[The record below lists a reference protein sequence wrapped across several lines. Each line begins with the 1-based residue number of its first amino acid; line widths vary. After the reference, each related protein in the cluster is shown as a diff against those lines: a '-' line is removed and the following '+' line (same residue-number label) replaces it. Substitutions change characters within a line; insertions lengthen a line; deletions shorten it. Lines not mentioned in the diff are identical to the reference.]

1 MDLQLDRESDVPAPS
16 SPTPTLPP
24 KPRPPSA
31 AGASQ
36 APPLQSSEAV
46 RMGACMGRCIADK
59 SSCLKRWRSTDEH
72 ETELMTDEEEDD
84 SKTQRRKNKERK
96 HIFRIIKFRRKNRKQ
111 FVDKFMERQDLNY
124 SRLSKTPTTDLT
136 DIQLQSLDAQT
147 LLVTAAANNVTTT
160 NTFVPAV
167 SSRTSSSL
175 DLEWEHEYGQH
186 NHHHSN
192 SNRGLSRS
200 WLFIDGAEADTNG
213 DIDGGETS
221 DDNKPLFNSPPSDDS
236 RGVILGKQHLN
247 RAFNDGQLMTSQMA
261 KSNSNLQQQHQQQ
274 QQSNFTRTSSRT
286 SWSHISTPESLEWDI
301 DEDQTNRMRLEDDNL
316 DHETL
321 ELLHQIEML
330 KNKVLNETGDGLDGI
345 EFPSNGGDS

>member
-1 MDLQLDRESDVPAPS
+1 MDLQLDRNPVSPAPS
-16 SPTPTLPP
+16 SKPP
-24 KPRPPSA
+24 PLSTK
-31 AGASQ
+31 
-36 APPLQSSEAV
+36 APPFESAEVV

-72 ETELMTDEEEDD
+72 ETELMTDDEDD
-84 SKTQRRKNKERK
+84 TKTQRRKNKERK

-111 FVDKFMERQDLNY
+111 FIDKFMERQDLNY
-124 SRLSKTPTTDLT
+124 SRLSRAPTTELT

-147 LLVTAAANNVTTT
+147 LLVTAANNVTTT

-186 NHHHSN
+186 HHHQHHP
-192 SNRGLSRS
+192 NRGLSRS
-200 WLFIDGAEADTNG
+200 WLFIDGAEDDMNAD
-213 DIDGGETS
+213 DGETS
-221 DDNKPLFNSPPSDDS
+221 GDDNKPLFNSPPSDDS
-236 RGVILGKQHLN
+236 NGCSTLPKQHN
-247 RAFNDGQLMTSQMA
+247 RAFNEQMTTSQMA
-261 KSNSNLQQQHQQQ
+261 KSNSNLQHHQQQ
-274 QQSNFTRTSSRT
+274 QQQQQQNFTRTSSRT

-301 DEDQTNRMRLEDDNL
+301 DEEQTNQMRLEDDNL

-345 EFPSNGGDS
+345 EFPNNGDS